1 MSESTPMS
9 VPVVPAA
16 RAVSTVPAAPESSG
30 ARIPGAPAAVRGA
43 GALTRWEA
51 VRAVVHL
58 ELLFT

>member
-1 MSESTPMS
+1 MSEST
-9 VPVVPAA
+9 VVRP
-16 RAVSTVPAAPESSG
+16 S
-30 ARIPGAPAAVRGA
+30 GAPAASGMRGA

>member
-1 MSESTPMS
+1 MPESVTMS
-9 VPVVPAA
+9 VTTGQ
-16 RAVSTVPAAPESSG
+16 AVSTVPAAVESSG
-30 ARIPGAPAAVRGA
+30 ARASGAPAVVRGT